1 MDLSDPASL
10 DALARGTL
18 ALLLDLT
25 LKGVLLLAFAG
36 IVAALLRRAPASAR
50 HLAWSL
56 ALCGL
61 LLLPVFS
68 AVLPGWHLA
77 ALTEIPYLDQVSSA
91 LRPAA
96 PEVPPAT
103 QSAAALPQ
111 EAIVGVE
118 ISPPPPSVA
127 EVIRSTPPVPPSLL
141 SRLAETFIAAYDW
154 MRALPWTV
162 ALLLLWA
169 GGAACVLI
177 RYAIG
182 AAGVAWLAHRA
193 RPLEDA
199 SWRRMSH
206 ALRHD
211 LGIRRP
217 VRLLRSA
224 RTAMPMTWGLFRPV
238 VLLPLNARAWTEDR
252 RRCVLLHELAHIK
265 RWDCLTQ
272 TVAQLACAVNWF
284 NPLVWIGA
292 RQMREEREMACDDYV
307 LDDGVRPSLYATHL
321 LAVARTTSAT
331 LVAPLGTLE
340 MARPS
345 QLEGRVVSILDR
357 TRRRSPMHRLGT
369 ALAMGLAGLLVLPLA
384 ALRPQSPPEGE
395 PLPGGFVAMEQAG
408 AYHWAGV
415 LSAGQVIELQALKG
429 DIVAHPAAGPRAEI
443 VAVFDGAGSAERLL
457 VRRCEDGVIVCLADP
472 GRPGHCA
479 EDGFRGGEARFVL
492 AVPAGVHLKAMTRQG
507 DVRASGLSGNVVAEA
522 RQGDLSLDAEGVV
535 EARTGQGDIEL
546 RTAQHGTAQSGSGD
560 IRAQLGRT
568 GWKGTL
574 ALETGRGD
582 LTVAL
587 PADADAELDLRMDAR
602 GQLRSS
608 LDVQASATDRH
619 YRARLGEG
627 GRVLALHS
635 RRGNVTVLHEGAEE
649 ALPAPVAEAPP
660 APRPLAFA
668 TDRGHR
674 TWAAAQNESTRL
686 GFVRAIAADESQ
698 EAIQALGYVLRHDE
712 APRVR
717 RAVVEAYEQIGCDNA
732 MPHVLFAFNDA
743 DATVRAQA
751 VRAAGTLGNPS
762 AIAALV
768 RVAHEDDSPKVR
780 RSAERAL
787 TALGALAAAEAQ
799 VEAPD
804 PIHLMLEDGVEVLL
818 DLEDPE
824 WIFELGDIELEVSG
838 RVAASFAEVL
848 SQLDGQRARLREALD
863 AVARDTG
870 FARRFQT
877 LGYERLEAEDLL
889 AARLAGLDAGYVR
902 AMQRAGLKASLR
914 EMALLKH
921 AGVDAAFVREARRSQ
936 EALTVEAVLAL
947 RNAELASQ
955 GRSEATPAPAPEP
968 TLPEPPQEA
977 EPHRW

>member
-56 ALCGL
+56 ALCGI
-61 LLLPVFS
+61 LLLPLFS

-77 ALTEIPYLDQVSSA
+77 ALTEIPYLDRVSSA
-91 LRPAA
+91 LDPPSLEAPSAA
-96 PEVPPAT
+96 P
-103 QSAAALPQ
+103 SAAGLPQ
-111 EAIVGVE
+111 ETIEEVE
-118 ISPPPPSVA
+118 AASPTPVVS
-127 EVIRSTPPVPPSLL
+127 EVTGSSPPVPPSLL

-177 RYAIG
+177 RFGIG

-199 SWRRMSH
+199 HWRRMSR
-206 ALRHD
+206 ALRRD

-238 VLLPLNARAWTEDR
+238 VLLPMNARTWTDDR

-272 TVAQLACAVNWF
+272 TFAQLACAVNWF

-307 LDDGVRPSLYATHL
+307 LDDGVRPSIYATHL

-357 TRRRSPMHRLGT
+357 TRRRAPMHRLGT

-384 ALRPQSPPEGE
+384 ALRPQPPPEAE
-395 PLPGGFVAMEQAG
+395 PLPSGFVAMEQAG

-415 LSAGQVIELQALKG
+415 LGAGQVIELQALKG
-429 DIVAHPAAGPRAEI
+429 DIVAHPAAGQRAEI

-457 VRRCEDGVIVCLADP
+457 VQQCEEGIIVCLADP
-472 GRPGHCA
+472 ERPGHCA

-507 DVRASGLSGNVVAEA
+507 DVRASGLGGNVVAEA
-522 RQGDLSLDAEGVV
+522 GQGDLSVDAEGVV

-587 PADADAELDLRMDAR
+587 PADADADLDLRMDAQ

-608 LDVQASATDRH
+608 LDVRASAADRR

-635 RRGNVTVLHEGAEE
+635 RRGNVTVLHEGADG
-649 ALPAPVAEAPP
+649 ALPAPVAEAPS
-660 APRPLAFA
+660 APRPLIFA

-674 TWAAAQNESTRL
+674 TWTAAQNVSTRL
-686 GFVRAIAADESQ
+686 RFVRAVAADESQ

-717 RAVVEAYEQIGCDNA
+717 RAVVEAYERIGCENA
-732 MPHVLFAFNDA
+732 MPHLLFAFDDA
-743 DATVRAQA
+743 DASVRAQA
-751 VRAAGTLGNPS
+751 VRAAGTLGDPT
-762 AIAALV
+762 AIAELV
-768 RVAHEDDSPKVR
+768 RVAHEDADLRVR
-780 RSAERAL
+780 RSAERSL
-787 TALGALAAAEAQ
+787 TALGAIAAAETH
-799 VEAPD
+799 VEAPE
-804 PIHLMLEDGVEVLL
+804 PIDLLLEDGVEIVL
-818 DLEDPE
+818 DLEDQE
-824 WIFELGDIELEVSG
+824 WIFELGEIELDVPS

-848 SQLDGQRARLREALD
+848 GQLDGQRDRLREALD

-870 FARRFQT
+870 FARRFQA
-877 LGYERLEAEDLL
+877 LGYETLEAEDLL

-902 AMQRAGLKASLR
+902 TMQRAGLQATLK
-914 EMALLKH
+914 EMAMLKH
-921 AGVDAAFVREARRSQ
+921 AGVDADFVREARRSQ

-947 RNAELASQ
+947 QRAVVASQ
-955 GRSEATPAPAPEP
+955 SRPVPATAPEP
-968 TLPEPPQEA
+968 AFPEPPQEA
-977 EPHRW
+977 EPHWW